1 MPQDAPEPI
10 QIRAENL
17 GRLSYAA
24 ALACQRAR
32 HQSVVEAREAGGGP
46 MWILQVEHEPPVVT
60 VTRRPGVAE
69 HLLVDEARLNALGI
83 ELAETDRGGD
93 ITYHGPGQLVLYPI
107 LDLNRLGLRIH
118 PYLRLLEEA
127 VIRTLKVFG
136 IRGERDPEA
145 TGVWVP
151 AANSGELDRK
161 ICAMGVRLSRW
172 CSMHGLALNVEPNL
186 EHFQLIVPC
195 GLSRPVTS
203 LEQELGAKA
212 PTLAVVR
219 EELTRQIIDLLHMQ
233 ADESQERKTQ

>member
-1 MPQDAPEPI
+1 
-10 QIRAENL
+10 
-17 GRLSYAA
+17 
-24 ALACQRAR
+24 
-32 HQSVVEAREAGGGP
+32 
-46 MWILQVEHEPPVVT
+46 MWILQVEHQPPVVT

-69 HLLVDEARLNALGI
+69 HLLVDEARLNTLGI

-127 VIRTLKVFG
+127 VIRTLAEYG
-136 IRGERDPEA
+136 IRGERDPTA

-151 AANSGELDRK
+151 GSGPEEPARK

-172 CSMHGLALNVEPNL
+172 CSMHGLALNVDPDL

-195 GLSRPVTS
+195 GLARPVTS
-203 LEQELGAKA
+203 LRRELGSAA
-212 PTLAVVR
+212 PHLDDVR
-219 EELTRQIIDLLHMQ
+219 EQLTAQLLTLLHAQ
-233 ADESQERKTQ
+233 GLQK

>member
-1 MPQDAPEPI
+1 
-10 QIRAENL
+10 
-17 GRLSYAA
+17 
-24 ALACQRAR
+24 
-32 HQSVVEAREAGGGP
+32 
-46 MWILQVEHEPPVVT
+46 MWILQLEHQPPVVT

-69 HLLVDEARLNALGI
+69 HLLVDEERLNALGI

-127 VIRTLKVFG
+127 VIRTLAVFG

-151 AANSGELDRK
+151 AERSGDLDRK

-195 GLSRPVTS
+195 GLARPVTS

-212 PTLAVVR
+212 PTFADVR
-219 EELTRQIIDLLHMQ
+219 EELTGQLIRLLHAQ
-233 ADESQERKTQ
+233 AEAHEAGKTR